1 MTPDAKRRVV
11 SALMAEQFNR
21 SVSQDT
27 LAQPMAPGTEVAER
41 SFFLPLGTYSDGR
54 TGIAWPGIA
63 TEPAAAWSGLLNR
76 AMNTGYV
83 SGDTQNTEDA
93 FNVAG
98 AAMVG
103 GLAAPKPSNTV
114 GIFGGRLAKTA
125 DHAKLAQA
133 ERMAAEGAPR
143 EQIWNQTGWFQGPD
157 KKWRFEIDDS
167 KSVVYPGYLEQTGK
181 SEHAAPF
188 RDRMSHSGYTSAY
201 PEASNINVQRMSG
214 QQFPDRKGAGQ
225 YRDNHMWFD
234 AAQPDRGRSIALHEL
249 QHDAQGREGFA
260 RGGSPKQF
268 SADDIAAERQRSLS
282 IGQPLA
288 DWSSISP
295 AAGDWSDNIV
305 RRNLYNR
312 LSGEVEARAVQLR
325 RDLTPEQRAARPPWL
340 DYDVPES
347 QQIVRFDNNGPSQSI
362 GMSGRPEGAAV
373 NAAGERQGGE
383 GLLKRLMSMFR
394 GASAE
399 PLRGYRGDIYAER
412 RNPNMYWAATDPAIA
427 SDYAMVGGSSRQ
439 PGYSPN
445 VQPAEFRFKNP
456 LEIDAQGSSW
466 EKVPSPYGTTS
477 TDEIAT
483 LAQNAQHDGVVFRN
497 VHDPIGD
504 VDGQVGTTIA
514 ALKRGTVYSPMT
526 GELLFANGGRP
537 GAAVGA
543 VSTADIVKALMED
556 DANKYRG
563 AI

>member
-1 MTPDAKRRVV
+1 MTPDAKRRVA

-27 LAQPMAPGTEVAER
+27 LAQPMAPGTEVVDR
-41 SFFLPLGTYSDGR
+41 GGLVPLGTYSDGR
-54 TGIAWPGIA
+54 TGLAWPGFI
-63 TEPAAAWSGLLNR
+63 TEPVQSFNR
-76 AMNTGYV
+76 LMSQGYT
-83 SGDTQNTEDA
+83 SGDPQGAEDA

-98 AAMVG
+98 AAMLG
-103 GLAAPKPSNTV
+103 GIAAPRP
-114 GIFGGRLAKTA
+114 
-125 DHAKLAQA
+125 
-133 ERMAAEGAPR
+133 
-143 EQIWNQTGWFQGPD
+143 
-157 KKWRFEIDDS
+157 
-167 KSVVYPGYLEQTGK
+167 
-181 SEHAAPF
+181 
-188 RDRMSHSGYTSAY
+188 
-201 PEASNINVQRMSG
+201 
-214 QQFPDRKGAGQ
+214 KG
-225 YRDNHMWFD
+225 
-234 AAQPDRGRSIALHEL
+234 
-249 QHDAQGREGFA
+249 
-260 RGGSPKQF
+260 
-268 SADDIAAERQRSLS
+268 
-282 IGQPLA
+282 
-288 DWSSISP
+288 
-295 AAGDWSDNIV
+295 
-305 RRNLYNR
+305 
-312 LSGEVEARAVQLR
+312 
-325 RDLTPEQRAARPPWL
+325 
-340 DYDVPES
+340 
-347 QQIVRFDNNGPSQSI
+347 SI

>member
-1 MTPDAKRRVV
+1 MTPDAKRRVA

-103 GLAAPKPSNTV
+103 GLAAP
-114 GIFGGRLAKTA
+114 R
-125 DHAKLAQA
+125 
-133 ERMAAEGAPR
+133 PR
-143 EQIWNQTGWFQGPD
+143 G
-157 KKWRFEIDDS
+157 
-167 KSVVYPGYLEQTGK
+167 
-181 SEHAAPF
+181 
-188 RDRMSHSGYTSAY
+188 
-201 PEASNINVQRMSG
+201 
-214 QQFPDRKGAGQ
+214 
-225 YRDNHMWFD
+225 
-234 AAQPDRGRSIALHEL
+234 
-249 QHDAQGREGFA
+249 
-260 RGGSPKQF
+260 
-268 SADDIAAERQRSLS
+268 
-282 IGQPLA
+282 
-288 DWSSISP
+288 
-295 AAGDWSDNIV
+295 
-305 RRNLYNR
+305 
-312 LSGEVEARAVQLR
+312 
-325 RDLTPEQRAARPPWL
+325 
-340 DYDVPES
+340 
-347 QQIVRFDNNGPSQSI
+347 SI

-383 GLLKRLMSMFR
+383 GLLNRLMSMFR